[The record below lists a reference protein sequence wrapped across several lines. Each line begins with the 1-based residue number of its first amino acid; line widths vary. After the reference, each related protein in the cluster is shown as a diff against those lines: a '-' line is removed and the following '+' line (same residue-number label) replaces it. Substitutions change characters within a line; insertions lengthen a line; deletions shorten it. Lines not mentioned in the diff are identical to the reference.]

1 MLHDIRGRKCME
13 CNRCSK
19 KCEYNNTD
27 EAPCDHCKHK
37 EKLNSNICNECI
49 DGECKFRKIKEQ

>member
-1 MLHDIRGRKCME
+1 ME

-49 DGECKFRKIKEQ
+49 EGECKFKKIKEQ